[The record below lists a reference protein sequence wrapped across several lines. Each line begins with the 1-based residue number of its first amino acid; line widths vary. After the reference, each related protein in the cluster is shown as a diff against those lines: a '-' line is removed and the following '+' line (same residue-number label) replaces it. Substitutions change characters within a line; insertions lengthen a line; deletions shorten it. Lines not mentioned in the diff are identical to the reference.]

1 MIKTN
6 QTDVLYVC
14 IHCIY
19 TISTID
25 YKYNIILLT
34 KRSRVLHFKSVTSK
48 KILIARHININET
61 WMFLFH
67 QMSFLP
73 SFLPPSKKNR
83 TPQFPP
89 GKIPCQKPP
98 FRNGGSPRSAYCIIP
113 LTSWAH
119 SQVQNSFLEVSSVG
133 PKPIVINGV
142 LCIQVSR
149 INGRK

>member
-1 MIKTN
+1 MYT
-6 QTDVLYVC
+6 LY
-14 IHCIY
+14 IY

-73 SFLPPSKKNR
+73 SFLPPSKKK
-83 TPQFPP
+83 QDPP
-89 GKIPCQKPP
+89 VSTGKNPLSEATVSKRWVPEIGLLHHP
-98 FRNGGSPRSAYCIIP
+98 FD
-113 LTSWAH
+113 
-119 SQVQNSFLEVSSVG
+119 FVG
-133 PKPIVINGV
+133 PFASAELLPGGFFGGPQTDRYKWSFMYTGKPYKWSKIDP
-142 LCIQVSR
+142 
-149 INGRK
+149 